1 MLKFKLLPA
10 MLLFICTAFAAL
22 SKPPQKNKFV
32 VIGYVGGYKGLFDT
46 SMVDASKLTH
56 INYAFVDVQHNRAWL
71 TNKRTDT
78 TNFRNLIKLKKK
90 NPDLKVLISIGG
102 WTWSNNFSDM
112 ALSDTSRKAFAQSA
126 VAIIRQYKL
135 DGIDI
140 DWEYPDNKG
149 AGNIYR
155 AADKQNY
162 TLMFKALRQELDVL
176 EKETGK
182 KLLLTAAVGGFK
194 RFLQHTEMD
203 KVATYLNYVNMMT
216 YDYFQDSLG
225 IAVHHTNLYASKK
238 YATRD
243 DADKAINDYVA
254 AGVPRHK
261 LVMGMAFYGRSSSVA
276 DSTNHGLGMRTI
288 AHIPGG
294 GYTFI
299 KDSLVN
305 KNGFKYYR
313 DTDAMAPYL
322 YNPTTKQFISYDD
335 EWSVQKKCEYV
346 KKNGLA
352 GVMFWEYADDK
363 KEYLLKQVTK
373 TLNIGKS
380 PTRPDINSQ

>member
-1 MLKFKLLPA
+1 MLKLKMLPA
-10 MLLFICTAFAAL
+10 ALIIVFIALFAF
-22 SKPPQKNKFV
+22 SKPPKKARYV

-46 SMVDASKLTH
+46 EIIDASKLTH

-90 NPDLKVLISIGG
+90 NPELKVLISIGG
-102 WTWSNNFSDM
+102 WSWSSNFSNM

-126 VAIIRQYKL
+126 VDIIRQYKL

-140 DWEYPDNKG
+140 DWEYPDDKG
-149 AGNIYR
+149 AGNVYR

-162 TLMFKALRQELDVL
+162 TLMFKALRAELNIL

-203 KVATYLNYVNMMT
+203 KVANYLNYINLMT

-225 IAVHHTNLYASKK
+225 IAVHHTNLFASKK
-238 YATRD
+238 YVSHD
-243 DADKAINDYVA
+243 NADMAINDYVA
-254 AGVPRHK
+254 AGVPRSK
-261 LVMGMAFYGRSSSVA
+261 LVMGLAFYGRSSRVD
-276 DSTNHGLGMRTI
+276 DSTNHGLGVKTVEHM
-288 AHIPGG
+288 HGG

-299 KDSLVN
+299 KDSLIS
-305 KNGFKYYR
+305 KSEFKYYQ
-313 DTDAMAPYL
+313 DTDAIAPYL
-322 YNPTTKQFISYDD
+322 FNRTTKQFISYDD
-335 EWSVQKKCEYV
+335 EWSVAKKCEYV
-346 KKNGLA
+346 KNKGLA
-352 GVMFWEYADDK
+352 GVMFWEYDEDRK
-363 KEYLLKQVTK
+363 GYLLKQVAH
-373 TLNIGKS
+373 TLSGS
-380 PTRPDINSQ
+380 R